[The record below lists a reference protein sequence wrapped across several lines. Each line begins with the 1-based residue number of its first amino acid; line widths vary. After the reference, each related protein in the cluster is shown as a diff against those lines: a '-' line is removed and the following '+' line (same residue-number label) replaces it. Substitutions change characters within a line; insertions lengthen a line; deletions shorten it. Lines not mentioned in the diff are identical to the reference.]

1 MKTTQCLPDCCN
13 KVPQAIWFMNNGNLI
28 ILILEAGSPRSGC
41 QHDWVLLRTVLLSS
55 CWIFL
60 WQQQSVIE
68 LWGHSDKGT
77 HPIYDYPLLLSWSDY
92 LGCWSIWC
100 ISLTRLR
107 EAQMAGKHFGV
118 CLWEV
123 LEEMWRLSKE
133 PHLTSSGGI
142 TALFRAWIEQNSGER
157 MTLLCL
163 SWDSHFP
170 DP

>member
-1 MKTTQCLPDCCN
+1 MVYEQWKFNYFDFGSWQS
-13 KVPQAIWFMNNGNLI
+13 KIRVPAWL
-28 ILILEAGSPRSGC
+28 GSVEN
-41 QHDWVLLRTVLLSS
+41 QVLLSS
-55 CWIFL
+55 CWIFP

-77 HPIYDYPLLLSWSDY
+77 HPIYDCPLLLSWSDY